1 MGTTPRRRTWQRVAA
16 VLTLVGFFLFL
27 ALRRGR
33 LW

>member
-1 MGTTPRRRTWQRVAA
+1 MARRVQRRTWQRVAA
-16 VLTLVGFFLFL
+16 LLTLVGFFLFL